1 MIYLG
6 ADHRGYKLKEKLKT
20 FLKEEGYQFEDLGAH
35 TINPSDD
42 YPDNASLVAQK
53 ISEDPQNSQGILVCG
68 SGVGVDI
75 VANKIKGVR
84 SSLVWLADKE
94 LVKRSR
100 SHDGANVLAL
110 PADYIT
116 DEQAK
121 TIVKIWLTT
130 AFSGEDRHKRR
141 LAKIAALENR

>member
-6 ADHRGYKLKEKLKT
+6 ADHRGFKLKEKLKI
-20 FLKEEGYQFEDLGAH
+20 FLKEEGYQFEDLGAEA
-35 TINPSDD
+35 INPSDD
-42 YPDNASLVAQK
+42 YPDIAAPVAQK
-53 ISEDPQNSQGILVCG
+53 VSEDPQNTQGIVICG

-75 VANKIKGVR
+75 VANKFKGVR

-94 LVKRSR
+94 LVQRSR

-121 TIVKIWLTT
+121 TIVKIWLQT
-130 AFSGEDRHKRR
+130 AFSGAERHQRR
-141 LAKIAALENR
+141 INKIAALETS